1 MLGFYRIDLAKAR
14 RRYLICALFSPEIYA
29 RQKQNRRL
37 STSWYKR
44 GVVIGGMANFAT
56 RSIDNIPLKLY

>member
-1 MLGFYRIDLAKAR
+1 MLGFYRIVLAKAR
-14 RRYLICALFSPEIYA
+14 RRYLICARFFTEIYA
-29 RQKQNRRL
+29 RQKQNHRF

-44 GVVIGGMANFAT
+44 GVVIGGMANFVI

>member
-1 MLGFYRIDLAKAR
+1 MLGFYRIELAKAR
-14 RRYLICALFSPEIYA
+14 WRYLICRGISQETYA
-29 RQKQNRRL
+29 QQKQNRGF

-44 GVVIGGMANFAT
+44 GVVIGGMANFAF

>member
-1 MLGFYRIDLAKAR
+1 MGKSKAEIPDLPPFFHRDLRAAEAK
-14 RRYLICALFSPEIYA
+14 SSV
-29 RQKQNRRL
+29 

-44 GVVIGGMANFAT
+44 GVVIGGMANFVI

>member
-1 MLGFYRIDLAKAR
+1 
-14 RRYLICALFSPEIYA
+14 
-29 RQKQNRRL
+29 L

-56 RSIDNIPLKLY
+56 TRSIDNIPLKLY